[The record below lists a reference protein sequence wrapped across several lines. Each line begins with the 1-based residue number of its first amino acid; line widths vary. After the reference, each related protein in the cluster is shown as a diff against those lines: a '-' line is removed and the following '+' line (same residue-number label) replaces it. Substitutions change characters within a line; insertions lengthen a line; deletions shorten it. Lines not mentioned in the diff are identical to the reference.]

1 MIKLFGTPHSRS
13 LRVSWVLEELG
24 LDWQYER
31 LDFSKGEHKS
41 KAFLALNPSGKVPV
55 LTDNE
60 LVITESAAI
69 VLHLAEKYGG
79 SQLLPERGSDV
90 SAKHHQWVSFITNE
104 LEQPLW
110 SIAKHKF
117 ALPADLRQAG
127 MSSVATW
134 EFNKAANIAENLL
147 PDSDFLFGDDLM
159 VADILLTHTL
169 LWAISFKQTIPPK
182 LAQYRDRV
190 AARPA
195 MAAAAQKENAK

>member
-1 MIKLFGTPHSRS
+1 MIKLIGAPHTRS

-41 KAFLALNPSGKVPV
+41 KEFLALNPGGKIPV
-55 LTDNE
+55 LIDNG

-69 VLHLAEKYGG
+69 ILYLAEKYGG
-79 SQLLPERGSDV
+79 SKLLPERGSEA
-90 SAKHHQWVSFITNE
+90 SAKHHQWVSFITTE

-110 SIAKHKF
+110 TMAKHKF
-117 ALPADLRQAG
+117 ALPAELRQAG
-127 MSSVATW
+127 MSTVATW
-134 EFNKAANIAENLL
+134 EFYKAANIVEDLL
-147 PDSDFLFGDDLM
+147 PETDFLLGEDLM

-169 LWAISFKQTIPPK
+169 LWATSFKQTLPDK

-190 AARPA
+190 TARPA
-195 MAAAAQKENAK
+195 MAAAAQKENTF

>member
-1 MIKLFGTPHSRS
+1 MIKLIGAPHTRS

-41 KAFLALNPSGKVPV
+41 KEFLALNPGGKIPV
-55 LTDNE
+55 LIDNG

-69 VLHLAEKYGG
+69 ILYLAEKYGG
-79 SQLLPERGSDV
+79 SKLLPERGSEA
-90 SAKHHQWVSFITNE
+90 SAKHHQWVSFITTE

-110 SIAKHKF
+110 TMAKHKF
-117 ALPADLRQAG
+117 ALPAELRQAG
-127 MSSVATW
+127 MSTVATW
-134 EFNKAANIAENLL
+134 EFYKAANIVEDLL
-147 PDSDFLFGDDLM
+147 PETDFLLGEDLM

-169 LWAISFKQTIPPK
+169 LWATSFKQTLPDK

-190 AARPA
+190 TARPA
-195 MAAAAQKENAK
+195 MATAAQKENTF